1 VISFE
6 HCFNIF
12 FCIVCLVKENIV
24 CSFEMLLILH
34 VHTCGYLPCMS
45 GTFTP
50 LKRQKAYLA
59 NIQLTLHCDD
69 C

>member
-6 HCFNIF
+6 HCFSIF

-24 CSFEMLLILH
+24 WNFEMLLILH
-34 VHTCGYLPCMS
+34 DHTCGYLPCMA
-45 GTFTP
+45 GTFTL
-50 LKRQKAYLA
+50 LKGQRAYLA
-59 NIQLTLHCDD
+59 NIHITLYCDD